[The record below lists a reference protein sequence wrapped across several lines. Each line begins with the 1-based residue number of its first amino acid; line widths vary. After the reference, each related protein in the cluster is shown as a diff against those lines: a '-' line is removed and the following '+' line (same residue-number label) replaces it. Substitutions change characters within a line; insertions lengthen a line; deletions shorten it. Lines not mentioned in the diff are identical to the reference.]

1 MDKQTNKKFL
11 ESFIIKNWEV
21 KTESGFK
28 PITHSNKTIE
38 YNVYEL
44 ELENGL
50 TVKCADTHIFINSQ
64 SQQIYAKDSL
74 NEELFTVN
82 GVSKVIKVTN
92 LNYKESMYD
101 LTVDSN
107 EHTYF
112 TNGIL
117 SHNTTVATI
126 ILLHYALFN
135 KDKRIAL
142 LANKGD
148 AAREI
153 LDRIQIAFENLPKW
167 MQSGV
172 VIWNKGTI
180 QLENG
185 SRIIA
190 ASSSASSI
198 RGKSCVTGDTK
209 ITVSI
214 HDDIYYNNINYFME
228 EKMDKIYYTVYK
240 TTNNINGKIYIGCH
254 KTTNIND
261 GYLGSGTIIKRAI
274 EKYGVE
280 NFTKEI
286 LKTFDNLK
294 DAESYEAELVDKNFT
309 LREDTYNINV
319 GGNVRI
325 AYGENNGFY
334 GKTHSDE
341 IKQKISAIHQGNKY
355 FAHDILVFGKLIKGY
370 EDAFNYYNTQT
381 NNDMKYTRRTLL
393 NLIGNPEID
402 FKFVDENLQQ
412 RAEISYVKR
421 LQELADNKNNNVKM
435 CSERFK
441 NVPKSIEQR
450 EKMSNA
456 TKGIPRPWVGELVN
470 KNPDKIA
477 KTAEKHRG
485 MKRTEESRKKMSES
499 SANKGKKFYHS
510 PETLE
515 GGWFSSD
522 DIIPDGYIKGY
533 IKCTKS

>member
-421 LQELADNKNNNVKM
+421 LQELADNKNNNAKM

-485 MKRTEESRKKMSES
+485 MKRTEESRKKMSEA

-515 GGWFSSD
+515 GEWFSSD

-533 IKCTKS
+533 IKCTKY